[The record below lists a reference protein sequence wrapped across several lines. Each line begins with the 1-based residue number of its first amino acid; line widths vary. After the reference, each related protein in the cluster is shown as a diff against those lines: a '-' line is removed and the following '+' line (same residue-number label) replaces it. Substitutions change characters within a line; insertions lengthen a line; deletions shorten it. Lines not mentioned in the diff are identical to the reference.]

1 MVACVTLAAES
12 YVVREYAIP
21 TTVTLGGTVVPYKE
35 VTFSAQLSGRVER
48 LAGEEGSAFP
58 KDTVLVALNDN
69 ELLAQRRAAIAQMM
83 NADATLRNANVQ
95 YNRELWSPNSPA
107 QAPGGMGM
115 PNMFDQFF
123 TKPASDFFGQSS
135 TFLDRQADLHRY
147 GTQMEQA
154 RNTLLQAQSQL
165 EQIDA
170 KLRDTVSKAPF
181 DGVVTK
187 KFIEVGD
194 TVQAGQPLVHF
205 ADTRYLQIT
214 VDVPARLVAGLSVG
228 ARVPARLDV
237 ANQLLEVRVAQIF
250 PTADPQRHTV
260 TVKFDLPIGTRT
272 GPGQYAQVEIQDL
285 TIPAQ
290 TLAIIPKSALVWR
303 GSLPGVYVLEQDRRA
318 LRLVRIGR
326 EMDAQNVSILSGLK
340 AGDNIELNP
349 TPGTTSGWIT
359 TPPNSPPQNK

>member
-1 MVACVTLAAES
+1 MGACIALAAEP
-12 YVVREYAIP
+12 YTVREYSIP

-48 LAGEEGSAFP
+48 LAGEEGAGFA
-58 KDTVLVALNDN
+58 KDTVLVALNNN
-69 ELLAQRRAAIAQMM
+69 ELLAQRRSAIAQMM

-95 YNRELWSPNSPA
+95 YNRELWSPNSPT

-135 TFLDRQADLHRY
+135 SFLDRQADLHRY
-147 GTQMEQA
+147 GTQTEQA
-154 RNTLLQAQSQL
+154 RNALLQAQSQI

-181 DGVVTK
+181 EGVITK

-194 TVQAGQPLVHF
+194 TVQPGQALLQF
-205 ADTRYLQIT
+205 ADTKYLQIV
-214 VDVPARLVAGLSVG
+214 VDVPARLVASLSVG
-228 ARVPARLDV
+228 VRVPARLDV
-237 ANQLLEVRVAQIF
+237 ANQVIEARVAQIF

-260 TVKFDLPIGTRT
+260 TVKFDLPISTRT

-285 TIPAQ
+285 TIPPQ
-290 TLAIIPKSALVWR
+290 TLAIIPKTALVWR
-303 GSLPGVYVLEQDRRA
+303 GSLPGVYVLERERRA

-340 AGDNIELNP
+340 AGDTIELSP
-349 TPGTTSGWIT
+349 IPGTTSGWVSAPT
-359 TPPNSPPQNK
+359 ETHQ